1 MQEIN
6 RIDRERLAAAKVAG
20 VEVHAELPSTN
31 DRALALAAE
40 TPAERLPLLI
50 VAERQGAG
58 RGRGANQWWAAE
70 GALTFSLLLDT
81 SAMELPP
88 ARWPLASLTA
98 GLAVCETLD
107 QLAPQAWAGLKWP
120 NDVYLRERKVC
131 GILIEAPPGSAGR
144 LVVGIG
150 INVNNRL
157 AGGPEELRSRGTS
170 LAEATGLTF
179 DLTDVLLR
187 VLKQLDA
194 RWRQLAAGD
203 IDLAEAWQRWCL
215 LTGRNVQV
223 IAGDQRHVGHCR
235 GIAPDGALLVHT
247 VRGEQRIV
255 GGTVASWE

>member
-1 MQEIN
+1 MQESN
-6 RIDRERLAAAKVAG
+6 RIDRERLEAAAIAS
-20 VEVHAELPSTN
+20 VEVHDELPSTN

-40 TPAERLPLLI
+40 VAPEQLPRLI
-50 VAERQGAG
+50 AANRQGAG
-58 RGRGANQWWAAE
+58 RGRGANSWWAAE

-81 SAMELPP
+81 SALELPP

-131 GILIEAPPGSAGR
+131 GILIEAPPGSANR

-157 AGGPEELRSRGTS
+157 QEAPEELRARATS
-170 LAEATGLTF
+170 LTDATGLTF

-187 VLKQLDA
+187 VLKQLET

-203 IDLAEAWQRWCL
+203 INLAEAWQRWCL
-215 LTGRNVQV
+215 LTGRMVHV
-223 IAGDQRHVGHCR
+223 VAGEQRHSGHCR
-235 GIAPDGALLVHT
+235 GIGPDGALLVHT
-247 VRGEQRIV
+247 ERGEQRIF
-255 GGTVASWE
+255 GGTVTSWE